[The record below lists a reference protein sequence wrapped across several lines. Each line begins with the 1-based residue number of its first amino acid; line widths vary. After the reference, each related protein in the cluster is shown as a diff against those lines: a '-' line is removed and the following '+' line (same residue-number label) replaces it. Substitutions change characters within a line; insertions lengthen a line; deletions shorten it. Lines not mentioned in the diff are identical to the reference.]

1 MGIAQN
7 GKGMGKKMIEIK
19 NIEFSYKNTK
29 KILDDITFDMKE
41 NHFIAILGNNGAG
54 KSTLLKCINGINTSD
69 NGTVAISGENV
80 LTMHRREVAKRI
92 AYVAQK
98 NEGSRVTVFD
108 TVLLGRKPYIK
119 WDATD
124 EDLKLVDEII
134 EQMGLNEFKL
144 RYIDEISGG
153 ELQKVMLARALAQQP
168 KLLLLDEPTSSL
180 DPRNQYEV
188 LSIIKNIAKNKNI
201 AVIIV
206 IHDLNLALR
215 YCDRFLFI
223 KNEKI
228 YSYGDIQT
236 MTADCIEHVY
246 EMPVAVQDFNGIKIV
261 IPLPEEKIS

>member
-1 MGIAQN
+1 
-7 GKGMGKKMIEIK
+7 MIEIK
-19 NIEFSYKNTK
+19 NIIFSYKNEK
-29 KILDDITFDMKE
+29 KILNDITFDIKE
-41 NHFIAILGNNGAG
+41 NCLIAVLGNNGAG
-54 KSTLLKCINGINTSD
+54 KSTLLKCISGINLSD
-69 NGTVAISGENV
+69 SGIVAIEGENI
-80 LTMHRREVAKRI
+80 LAMHRREAAKRV

-124 EDLKLVDEII
+124 EDLKLVNEII
-134 EQMGLNEFKL
+134 EQMGLNELKL
-144 RYIDEISGG
+144 RYIDELSGG

-168 KLLLLDEPTSSL
+168 RLLLLDEPTSSL
-180 DPRNQYEV
+180 DPKNQYEV
-188 LSIIKNIAKNKNI
+188 LSIIKNIAKRNHI

-223 KNEKI
+223 KDEKI

-236 MTADCIEHVY
+236 MTADCIAY
-246 EMPVAVQDFNGIKIV
+246 IYGMPVSVQEFHGIKIV

>member
-1 MGIAQN
+1 
-7 GKGMGKKMIEIK
+7 MIEIK
-19 NIEFSYKNTK
+19 DIEFSYKNTK
-29 KILDDITFDMKE
+29 KILDEISFDLKE
-41 NHFIAILGNNGAG
+41 NQFIAVLGKNGAG
-54 KSTLLKCINGINTSD
+54 KSTLLKCINGIHALA
-69 NGTVAISGENV
+69 NGIVSISGENI
-80 LTMHRREVAKRI
+80 LNMHRREAAKRV

-98 NEGSRVTVFD
+98 NEGTRVTVFD

-134 EQMGLNEFKL
+134 QQMGLNEYKL

-153 ELQKVMLARALAQQP
+153 ELQKVMLARALAQEP
-168 KLLLLDEPTSSL
+168 KLLLLDEPTSNL

-188 LSIIKNIAKNKNI
+188 LSIIKNIAKRRNI

-236 MTADCIEHVY
+236 MTEECIEHVY
-246 EMPVAVQDFNGIKIV
+246 EIPVAVEEFNGIKIV
-261 IPLPEEKIS
+261 IHLPEEQIS